1 MQGFFQST
9 ATRVLLL
16 VLAGQLVAD
25 LIPMLRVR
33 AVDWWALAEGQ
44 AVILAGLIGNAL
56 RRDVNAPGLNWFGP
70 KEPKP

>member
-16 VLAGQLVAD
+16 VLAGQLLAD
-25 LIPMLRVR
+25 LVPMLRAH

-44 AVILAGLIGNAL
+44 AVIIAGLVGNAL
-56 RRDVNAPGLNWFGP
+56 RSDVNAPGLNWFNRKGGA
-70 KEPKP
+70 